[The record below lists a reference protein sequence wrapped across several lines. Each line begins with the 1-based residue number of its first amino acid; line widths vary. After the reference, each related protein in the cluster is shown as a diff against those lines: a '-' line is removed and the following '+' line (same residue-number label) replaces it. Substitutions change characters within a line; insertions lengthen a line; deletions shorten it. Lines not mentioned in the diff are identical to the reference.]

1 MDWTEAD
8 GDTFEEA
15 VEILLLSLG
24 AHRSEVEI
32 EEVGEKKKLFGLGKT
47 VIRVRGRIKEEAFG
61 GGSGGASIASLT
73 SSLSSEIAKISGGG
87 QQTQESGQQ
96 ASSPERSAAAPQT
109 RERPP
114 RKRKKSGGGE
124 RNPADAP
131 RQRNPRRSV
140 VNPPVA
146 RVFGE
151 GSETDTSKACKE
163 FLERILKAMDVEGSV
178 EAEESNG
185 DILMDIKSDSG
196 GLIIGR
202 KGETLEALTKI
213 MEIYATRIKG
223 SFVNVLVDTEDYRN
237 RREVKLKE
245 LAISSAE
252 KAIESG
258 KKVKL
263 SPMKTDER
271 KIVHFTLQDNP
282 NVETR
287 SEGRDDNRR
296 IVIFPVRNGG
306 N

>member
-8 GDTFEEA
+8 GDTYEEA

-47 VIRVRGRIKEEAFG
+47 VIRVRGRIKDEAL
-61 GGSGGASIASLT
+61 GGAGVSIASLT
-73 SSLSSEIAKISGGG
+73 SSLSSEIAKIGSGG
-87 QQTQESGQQ
+87 QQQQ
-96 ASSPERSAAAPQT
+96 QPPQVKEQAPAGNAQQV

-114 RKRKKSGGGE
+114 RKRKKGGGGDRAPE
-124 RNPADAP
+124 MPRKKSLKRNME
-131 RQRNPRRSV
+131 
-140 VNPPVA
+140 NPPA
-146 RVFGE
+146 SKVFGQ
-151 GSETDTSKACKE
+151 GTETETSKACKD
-163 FLERILKAMDVEGSV
+163 FLERILAAMEIAGSV
-178 EAEESNG
+178 DAEENNG
-185 DILMDIKSDSG
+185 DIMIDIKSDSG

-202 KGETLEALTKI
+202 KGETLDAITKI
-213 MEIYATRIKG
+213 MEIYATRTKG
-223 SFVNVLVDTEDYRN
+223 SFMSVIVDTEDYRN

-245 LAISSAE
+245 LAISSAQ
-252 KAIESG
+252 KALETG

-271 KIVHFTLQDNP
+271 KIIHFTLQDNP
-282 NVETR
+282 AVETR